1 MDINDIKKL
10 AVERIYLFPGE
21 HDGEITL
28 LWGDDPAPGQGMG
41 PGEAVEYVR
50 KDVHDAIIAKQ
61 ARAASQGMDAAK
73 KVAGSNMEQAKRL
86 HAECNPRALES
97 ERAANALLTER
108 IAQLEADC
116 AAHKAAEEVQIA
128 LRQKADERQVVLAR
142 DASYHQQEI
151 DSLLGRLRKT
161 QTERDV
167 HMAHSARVNE
177 VLFKTFSAIED
188 GDESALPYDEYRD
201 AFNDAPTA
209 SLARRDAEIL
219 EYMASEIKSMHPK
232 ASKDGIAAHLLC
244 VATSYRQQA
253 EVINDPPT

>member
-1 MDINDIKKL
+1 MTPMERLESELQEARQRIAELEYLL
-10 AVERIYLFPGE
+10 ARQ
-21 HDGEITL
+21 
-28 LWGDDPAPGQGMG
+28 AK
-41 PGEAVEYVR
+41 A
-50 KDVHDAIIAKQ
+50 AI
-61 ARAASQGMDAAK
+61 RGMDASKA
-73 KVAGSNMEQAKRL
+73 VASSNLEQAKRL
-86 HAECNPRALES
+86 HAESNPDALES

-108 IAQLEADC
+108 IAELE
-116 AAHKAAEEVQIA
+116 
-128 LRQKADERQVVLAR
+128 EREQVLAR
-142 DASYHQQEI
+142 EASYHQQEI

-253 EVINDPPT
+253 EVINEPPA